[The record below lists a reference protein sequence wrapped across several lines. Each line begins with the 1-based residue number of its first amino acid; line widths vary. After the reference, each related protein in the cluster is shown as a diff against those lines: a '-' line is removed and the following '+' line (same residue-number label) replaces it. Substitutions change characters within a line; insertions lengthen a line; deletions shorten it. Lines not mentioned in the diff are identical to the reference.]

1 MMAGNGLALAVNVDH
16 TLLEFSMMETLHPIS
31 LQQFDPGFAAQ
42 SRFERQKFKI
52 RLASNQERRQSAVFL
67 VEKMYSWRGYN
78 TSAIAATPAE
88 GVTRISLMVYGQDNC
103 PIGTLTV
110 GFDGPNGML
119 ADELYGE
126 ELDQMRQQGKR
137 LLEFT
142 KLAIDRHAANSNRI
156 VAALT
161 NIAYL
166 YGKMSKC
173 DTAVIEVH
181 PRHVAFY
188 QSKLG
193 FRQVGSERVC
203 PRVNA
208 PAILLA
214 LDWSVMADEIK
225 KYGGRKDDGSAG
237 KSLYRYFFGE
247 QDEAG
252 LIKRL
257 VAGDVG

>member
-1 MMAGNGLALAVNVDH
+1 MSCLSISDNVDH
-16 TLLEFSMMETLHPIS
+16 TIVEFSMMDSLHPIS
-31 LQQFDPGFAAQ
+31 HQQAEPRSDGK

-67 VEKMYSWRGYN
+67 VEKMYSWRGYK
-78 TSAIAATPAE
+78 TSTIAAKPGEDVA
-88 GVTRISLMVYGQDNC
+88 RIALMVYGQDNR

-110 GFDGPNGML
+110 GFDNPNGLL
-119 ADELYGE
+119 ADELYRE
-126 ELDQMRQQGKR
+126 ELDGMRQQGCR

-142 KLAIDRHAANSNRI
+142 KLAIDRNSNNSNRI

-161 NIAYL
+161 NVAYL
-166 YGKMSKC
+166 YGKLSNC
-173 DTAVIEVH
+173 NTAVIEVN

-193 FRQVGSERVC
+193 FRQVGPEKIC

-214 LDWSVMADEIK
+214 LDWSIMADEIK
-225 KYGGRKDDGSAG
+225 KYGGRKDDGTAG
-237 KSLYRYFFGE
+237 KSLYRYFFDE
-247 QDEAG
+247 RDEAG
-252 LIKRL
+252 LTKRL
-257 VAGDVG
+257 VGGKIE